1 MKEKT
6 REALRDAAFEAT
18 FVVFGVVLA
27 LLANEWREHKV
38 SMRRAEHALSSIR
51 EELASNRALV
61 SSSLKYHS
69 GVLQAID
76 RAAAASAAPEIRTFS
91 RGFISAANVYR
102 TAWDSA
108 SVTGAFEDMSYA
120 TILRLSRVY
129 AQQDRYEYQVRS
141 IAPILYGELYRGGTN
156 AVLANHRNLG
166 SLIRSLV
173 YRERELLE
181 SYDETLGTLGGS
193 TRGRQPV
200 GGAP

>member
-6 REALRDAAFEAT
+6 REALRDAAFEAA

-27 LLANEWREHKV
+27 LLANEWREHQV
-38 SMRRAEHALSSIR
+38 SVRRAEHALSSIL
-51 EELASNRALV
+51 EELESNRASV
-61 SSSLKYHS
+61 SSSLEYHS
-69 GVLQAID
+69 GLIRAID
-76 RAAAASAAPEIRTFS
+76 QAVGASAAPDLRTFS
-91 RGFISAANVYR
+91 RGFMSAANVYR

-108 SVTGAFEDMSYA
+108 SATGAFEDMSYA

-129 AQQDRYEYQVRS
+129 ARQDRYEHQVRS
-141 IAPILYGELYRGGTN
+141 IAPIIYGELYRGGTS

-181 SYDETLGTLGGS
+181 SYDETLATLGGRTTGS
-193 TRGRQPV
+193 QPG